1 MIKLNKKSKKL
12 LLLQRNEL
20 LSDKQIWLRKKF
32 GRLLFTNLFINYFQ
46 IKGIEEI
53 TEKLF
58 KKEIETF
65 KDFLPVK
72 VNNVLDIGCGLGI
85 INIYLNKLFKNKP
98 CFFLLD
104 KNHVDKKIKYG
115 FSDDYEAYNEL
126 SQTEKI
132 LLDNEI
138 SKENIN
144 LFNVDNKIEINTK
157 IDLVISLKSLG
168 YHYPFE
174 KYLNLLKQC
183 CTEETIFIFDVSAG
197 NFDKGLFHN
206 YFKNIK
212 VIYEEKSLHYLKRL
226 YCKNFKI

>member
-1 MIKLNKKSKKL
+1 M
-12 LLLQRNEL
+12 LQRNEL

-32 GRLLFTNLFINYFQ
+32 GRLIFTNLFINYFQ

-65 KDFLPVK
+65 KDFLPNK
-72 VNNVLDIGCGLGI
+72 ANNILDIGCGLGI
-85 INIYLNKLFKNKP
+85 INIYLNKFYNNKP
-98 CFFLLD
+98 YFYLLD
-104 KNHVDKKIKYG
+104 KNYIDKKIKYG

-126 SQTEKI
+126 NQTENI
-132 LLDNEI
+132 LLENEI
-138 SKENIN
+138 NKENIN
-144 LFNVDNKIEINTK
+144 LFDVDNKIEINTK

-174 KYLNLLKQC
+174 KYLKLLKQC

-197 NFDKGLFHN
+197 NFDKALFHN